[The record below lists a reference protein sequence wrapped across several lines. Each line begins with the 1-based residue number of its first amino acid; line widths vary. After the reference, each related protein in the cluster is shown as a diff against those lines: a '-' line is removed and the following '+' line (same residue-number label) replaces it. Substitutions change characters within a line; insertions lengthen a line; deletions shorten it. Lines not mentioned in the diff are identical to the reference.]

1 MKHIEQTKLGQ
12 HRKFIAVCISLALTL
27 PSFAFGHALD
37 AQQSSAAT
45 TSDAAKPALYTAPLS
60 STQIDALVE
69 KTLKTF
75 NVPGISVAVV
85 KDDKVV
91 HAKGYGVRSIQS
103 KLPMQSDTLVGIAS
117 NSKAFTAAALAIL
130 VDEGKLNWNDRVNN
144 IIPEFKLYNPYVTEE
159 FTVLDLMTHRSG
171 MGLGAG
177 DLMFFPDGSDFTLKD
192 VIHNLRYLKQT
203 SSFRSQFYYDNNLY
217 IVAGEVIK
225 RVSGLS
231 WEEFIEQRIM
241 RPLGMNASAASITR
255 LANKGNQVDP
265 HVPVN
270 GSLQV
275 APFKPNEVINAA
287 GGIYSNVDDMTKWVR
302 MQLNRGRYGEGLQQ
316 RLFSDKVQHEMWSL
330 HTIMPMGPN
339 GGSYN
344 THFNGYGIGWFI
356 NDVKGYKQISHTGG
370 LLGMVTQVTLIPEL
384 KLGIVVLTNQEQG
397 AAFTAITNTI
407 KDAYLGMPEIDRV
420 KENADRVE
428 KRNAEAEKITKEVW
442 KAIDEQTK
450 QNSKIKL
457 NVSPYVG
464 VYKDSWFGDV
474 TISVNKTG
482 QLQWASKR
490 SPALIGDLSF
500 YKGSTFVVKWHDR
513 TFNADAFVNFQLD
526 TDGKAQSISM
536 KAISPLTDFSFDFH
550 DLDLKRVGK

>member
-203 SSFRSQFYYDNNLY
+203 SSFRSQFY
-217 IVAGEVIK
+217 
-225 RVSGLS
+225 
-231 WEEFIEQRIM
+231 
-241 RPLGMNASAASITR
+241 
-255 LANKGNQVDP
+255 
-265 HVPVN
+265 
-270 GSLQV
+270 
-275 APFKPNEVINAA
+275 
-287 GGIYSNVDDMTKWVR
+287 
-302 MQLNRGRYGEGLQQ
+302 
-316 RLFSDKVQHEMWSL
+316 
-330 HTIMPMGPN
+330 
-339 GGSYN
+339 
-344 THFNGYGIGWFI
+344 
-356 NDVKGYKQISHTGG
+356 
-370 LLGMVTQVTLIPEL
+370 
-384 KLGIVVLTNQEQG
+384 
-397 AAFTAITNTI
+397 
-407 KDAYLGMPEIDRV
+407 
-420 KENADRVE
+420 
-428 KRNAEAEKITKEVW
+428 
-442 KAIDEQTK
+442 
-450 QNSKIKL
+450 
-457 NVSPYVG
+457 
-464 VYKDSWFGDV
+464 
-474 TISVNKTG
+474 
-482 QLQWASKR
+482 
-490 SPALIGDLSF
+490 
-500 YKGSTFVVKWHDR
+500 
-513 TFNADAFVNFQLD
+513 
-526 TDGKAQSISM
+526 
-536 KAISPLTDFSFDFH
+536 
-550 DLDLKRVGK
+550 